1 MIFIIF
7 PQPVVDVSKLKIVTI
22 FHRPPAGGYGIVVTT
37 SKTTI
42 PYPFAPTSLSDDGIL
57 FLKICKKIPALWAG
71 ILNGNIFIQN

>member
-7 PQPVVDVSKLKIVTI
+7 PQPVVDLSKLKIVTI
-22 FHRPPAGGYGIVVTT
+22 VHRPPAGGYGIVVTT

-57 FLKICKKIPALWAG
+57 FLKIGKKIPAL
-71 ILNGNIFIQN
+71 